1 MMNLLRS
8 ASRVSAVF
16 AMLMY
21 FNTFRLLRSCEA
33 RPAIARDD
41 FFISARVM
49 RRLILLCGLLL
60 CLGTAQAQVRDF
72 DRIIESGTLRVALYQ
87 NFPPYSYEEGGQPRG
102 VDYELAK
109 ALAEGLGLQL
119 EVMWAPPG
127 EKLDDDLRDY
137 IWRGRVTAQGQLA
150 DVMLRVPY
158 DRDYAQLRNELGEL
172 VNERVVM
179 FGPYQRERWQLAF
192 DRRRLPEVPS
202 IHALRQHPVG
212 VEVESVPSF
221 YLSSVHSG
229 MLSQETRHYP
239 TPKQA
244 FAAMQGGE
252 VDAVMALRG
261 EVDWLVHE
269 ANDPQLALAENAYP
283 DMGRQIWEIGMA
295 VHETNRQLAYAL
307 EEQLESLILDG
318 SLERLYAR
326 YGLRFERP
334 EQYQ

>member
-1 MMNLLRS
+1 MINLLRS
-8 ASRVSAVF
+8 ASRVSAVL

-21 FNTFRLLRSCEA
+21 FNTFRLLRAGPA
-33 RPAIARDD
+33 RPAIVRDD

-49 RRLILLCGLLL
+49 RLLILLCGLLL
-60 CLGTAQAQVRDF
+60 GLGIAQAQVRDF
-72 DRIIESGTLRVALYQ
+72 DRITESGILRVALYQ
-87 NFPPYSYEEGGQPRG
+87 NFPPYSYEQDGQPRG

-109 ALAEGLGLQL
+109 ALAEGLGLKL
-119 EVMWAPPG
+119 DVMWAPPG

-158 DRDYAQLRNELGEL
+158 DRDYAQMRNELGEL

-202 IHALRQHPVG
+202 IVALRQHPVG

-221 YLSSVHSG
+221 YLSSVQGG

-239 TPKQA
+239 TPKLA

-261 EVDWLVHE
+261 EVDWLLHE

-307 EEQLESLILDG
+307 EEQLENLILDG

-326 YGLRFERP
+326 YGLRFEKP

>member
-1 MMNLLRS
+1 MMNLPRS
-8 ASRVSAVF
+8 ASRTSVGF
-16 AMLMY
+16 AILMY
-21 FNTFRLLRSCEA
+21 FNAFRLRRSSEA
-33 RPAIARDD
+33 RAAIARDD
-41 FFISARVM
+41 FFISACAL
-49 RRLILLCGLLL
+49 RRLIALCSLLL

-72 DRIIESGTLRVALYQ
+72 DRITESGTLHVALYQ
-87 NFPPYSYEEGGQPRG
+87 NFPPYSYEQDGQPRG

-109 ALAEGLGLQL
+109 ALAEGLGLKL
-119 EVMWAPPG
+119 ELIWAPPG

-150 DVMLRVPY
+150 DLMLRVPY
-158 DRDYAQLRNELGEL
+158 DRDYAQMRNELGEL

-202 IHALRQHPVG
+202 IVALRQHPVG

-221 YLSSVHSG
+221 YLSSVQGG
-229 MLSQETRHYP
+229 MLSKETRHYQ
-239 TPKQA
+239 TPELA
-244 FAAMQGGE
+244 FAAMRGGE

-261 EVDWLVHE
+261 EVDWLLHE
-269 ANDPQLALAENAYP
+269 AADPQLALAENAYP

-307 EEQLESLILDG
+307 EEQLETLILDG
-318 SLERLYAR
+318 SLGRLYAR
-326 YGLRFERP
+326 YGLRYEKP

>member
-1 MMNLLRS
+1 MINLLRS
-8 ASRVSAVF
+8 ASRVSAVL

-21 FNTFRLLRSCEA
+21 FNTFRLLRAGPA

-41 FFISARVM
+41 FFISARAM
-49 RRLILLCGLLL
+49 RLLILLCGLLL
-60 CLGTAQAQVRDF
+60 GLGVAQAQVRDF
-72 DRIIESGTLRVALYQ
+72 DRITESGTLRVALYQ
-87 NFPPYSYEEGGQPRG
+87 NFPPYSYEQDGQPRG

-109 ALAEGLGLQL
+109 LLAEGLGLKL

-158 DRDYAQLRNELGEL
+158 DRDYAQMRNELGEL

-179 FGPYQRERWQLAF
+179 FGPYQRERWQLAH
-192 DRRRLPEVPS
+192 DRRRLAEVPS
-202 IHALRQHPVG
+202 IAALRQHPVG

-221 YLSSVHSG
+221 YLSSVQDG
-229 MLSQETRHYP
+229 MLSRETRHYP
-239 TPKQA
+239 TPQLA
-244 FAAMQGGE
+244 FAAMQAGE

-261 EVDWLVHE
+261 EVDWLLHE
-269 ANDPQLALAENAYP
+269 ADDPQLALAENAYP

-295 VHETNRQLAYAL
+295 VHESNRQLAYAV
-307 EEQLESLILDG
+307 EEQLENLILDG

-326 YGLRFERP
+326 YGLRFEKP